1 MLSSTHTIPQKNIAI
16 MGATGS
22 IGDSTLSVVSQ
33 HPDLYNVVGV
43 TGFSRL
49 DKPNILL
56 LQRQIATVI
65 SILTREKIFKHQS
78 TSSCAKK
85 D

>member
-49 DKPNILL
+49 DKLL
-56 LQRQIATVI
+56 
-65 SILTREKIFKHQS
+65 SICQQFKPS
-78 TSSCAKK
+78 
-85 D
+85 